1 MNRIPAALRRA
12 VHERA
17 GGLCEYCGFPDGMDI
32 VPHEVDHIVAVK
44 HGGETDAA
52 NLALACY
59 LCNKHKGTDLASV
72 DPESGAVALLYHPR
86 RDAWAEHFRLDQGR
100 IDGRTA
106 VGRAT
111 TRLLQL
117 NREERVAERMA
128 LGRAGLLSLPPGNRG
143 RGGA

>member
-1 MNRIPAALRRA
+1 MSRIPAALRRA

-17 GGLCEYCGFPDGMDI
+17 SDLCEYCGLPDGMDI

-44 HGGETDAA
+44 HGGETDAE

-59 LCNKHKGTDLASV
+59 LCNKHKGTDLASI
-72 DPESGAVALLYHPR
+72 DPESGAVTLIYHPR
-86 RDAWAEHFRLDQGR
+86 RDIWADHFSVEGCR
-100 IDGRTA
+100 IVGRTP

-117 NREERVAERMA
+117 NREDRLAERMA
-128 LGRAGLLSLPPGNRG
+128 LDRAGLLSLPPGGTR
-143 RGGA
+143 REH